1 MGTGSSRGIWRILV
15 WIQNDLWTADE
26 ENYVIEQKMKRGG
39 GMYLVEGSQQLQVSR
54 ETDDSRRLDCR
65 VASSR
70 RPGLQPVNSTATS
83 ATAPA

>member
-15 WIQNDLWTADE
+15 WIQNDLWTAAE
-26 ENYVIEQKMKRGG
+26 GNYVIEHEMKRGG

-54 ETDDSRRLDCR
+54 ETDDSRGLDCR

-70 RPGLQPVNSTATS
+70 RPGLQPVN
-83 ATAPA
+83 